1 MQSLGCCP
9 PTSNL
14 TFWSLISQD
23 SCQESSLHH
32 HKALLTSLFGAI
44 AVVLSYALLL
54 QIPNEEAYAY
64 ARSTQSQ

>member
-1 MQSLGCCP
+1 MLSLLCRP

-23 SCQESSLHH
+23 SCLKSSLHH
-32 HKALLTSLFGAI
+32 HKALLTSLLEAT